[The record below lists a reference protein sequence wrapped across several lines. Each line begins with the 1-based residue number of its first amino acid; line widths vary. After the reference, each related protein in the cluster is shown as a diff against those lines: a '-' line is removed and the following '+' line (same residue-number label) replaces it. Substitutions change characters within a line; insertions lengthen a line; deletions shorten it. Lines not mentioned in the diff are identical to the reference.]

1 MKCMEPK
8 VVFGAVSAFSARA
21 LVRLRRRMR
30 NSSRQRDVVDGDRFD
45 CIGECGK
52 ATDLDEPLRIALYQ
66 DLTLAAEH
74 VQSIWWLLEI
84 ARQHQ
89 QPIPR
94 AALTNLDLTLRHL
107 RQLKKRI
114 PIANQTSEPEL
125 GLNDRQETSLPRHPQ
140 PSFGCGVSPSD
151 RSTP

>member
-1 MKCMEPK
+1 MRRMEPK
-8 VVFGAVSAFSARA
+8 VVFGAVSALSARA
-21 LVRLRRRMR
+21 LVRLRRRIR
-30 NSSRQRDVVDGDRFD
+30 NSPRQRDVVEGDHLD
-45 CIGECGK
+45 CIDLGRK
-52 ATDLDEPLRIALYQ
+52 AADLDEPLRTALYQ
-66 DLTLAAEH
+66 ELTLAAEH

-114 PIANQTSEPEL
+114 AIGSQTAEPEL
-125 GLNDRQETSLPRHPQ
+125 AP
-140 PSFGCGVSPSD
+140 
-151 RSTP
+151 